1 MVVMKNKSQLLDFW
15 YLFIGYAVVFT
26 NNIYFFIFLFTILIA
41 KFVYILK
48 SCILIIVQLN
58 SQIAQFQSLEFHEQ
72 RNTKLVLLFT
82 YATLVLSLAFI
93 VAIVIYRFDFW
104 SSYIFK

>member
-1 MVVMKNKSQLLDFW
+1 MKNKSQLIDFC

-26 NNIYFFIFLFTILIA
+26 NNIYFFIILFIILIT
-41 KFVYILK
+41 KYVYTLK

-58 SQIAQFQSLEFHEQ
+58 SQTAQFQNLEFHEH
-72 RNTKLVLLFT
+72 RKTKIVLLFT
-82 YATLVLSLAFI
+82 YTTLVLSSAFI
-93 VAIVIYRFDFW
+93 VAIIIYRFDFW

>member
-1 MVVMKNKSQLLDFW
+1 MIVMKNKSQLLDFC

-26 NNIYFFIFLFTILIA
+26 NNIYFFIILFIILIT
-41 KFVYILK
+41 KYVYTLK

-58 SQIAQFQSLEFHEQ
+58 SQTAQFQNLGFHEQ
-72 RNTKLVLLFT
+72 RKTKIVLLFT
-82 YATLVLSLAFI
+82 YATLVLSSAFI
-93 VAIVIYRFDFW
+93 VAIIIYRFDFW